1 MANGSLKVLEALQNN
16 LLLFLP
22 RNPLYRLKYP
32 VRAEGYIRR
41 WTGIMHDPES
51 GIETIYVDFS
61 FTHASKQF
69 LRASLKGE
77 MNVRFVESLLN
88 FKYSLVEDIT

>member
-1 MANGSLKVLEALQNN
+1 
-16 LLLFLP
+16 
-22 RNPLYRLKYP
+22 
-32 VRAEGYIRR
+32 
-41 WTGIMHDPES
+41 MHDPES